1 MSRKPTNPRRIPK
14 TQEDVDRAYDLGVKD
29 GSDRA
34 TVILMSVLLDK
45 FGAAPYLPELWAAVS
60 KLSQEIVEG
69 RVSVSDLR
77 TALRE
82 EYDYDP

>member
-1 MSRKPTNPRRIPK
+1 MPRKTANPRRIPK
-14 TQEDVDRAYDLGVKD
+14 TQADVDRAYDLGVKD
-29 GSDRA
+29 GSDQA

-45 FGAAPYLPELWAAVS
+45 FGAAPYLPELWAAIG
-60 KLSQEIVEG
+60 KLSSEIAEG

-77 TALRE
+77 TVLRE